1 MAGKRRFGR
10 VRKLPSGRWQAR
22 YPGPDGVDRPAPETF
37 ARKSDAERFLSLAE
51 AQLVGRS
58 WRDPDAGRI
67 PLAEYAEKWIKERGL
82 RPRTVELYRWLL
94 GRYITPKLGRVDL
107 IDLDTAM
114 IREWR
119 AALLDSGV
127 SPVMTA
133 KAYRLLRAVLM
144 TAAEDDEIIPRNPCR
159 IRGADREHSAE
170 RPVLTVAQVFALA
183 ELMPAR
189 LGPLVLVAAFGSLRW
204 GEATALR
211 RCDVDSTAGTVR
223 VQVAYV
229 ELRDGSMVLGPPKS
243 RAGVRMVSLPAAVV
257 AQLAGHLAEHVGPEL
272 DALVFTGPQGRALR
286 RSNFNGLVGWKA
298 AVATVGVPGLTFHDL
313 RYTGATLAAQT
324 GASLRDLM
332 QRIGHDSTAAAIRYQ
347 HASREADEAI
357 AAAIEDVI
365 KATGQDGPSGT

>member
-37 ARKSDAERFLSLAE
+37 ARKGDAERFLSLAE
-51 AQLVGRS
+51 SQIVSRS
-58 WRDPDAGRI
+58 WRDPEAGRI
-67 PLAEYAEKWIKERGL
+67 PLADYAETWIRQRGL

-94 GRYITPKLGRVDL
+94 SRYITPRLGRVHL
-107 IDLDTAM
+107 VDLDTPM

-119 AALLDSGV
+119 TALLDSGV

-159 IRGADREHSAE
+159 VRGADREHSAE
-170 RPVLTVAQVFALA
+170 RPVLTAAQVFALA
-183 ELMPAR
+183 ERMPAR
-189 LGPLVLVAAFGSLRW
+189 LAPLVLVAAFGSLRW
-204 GEATALR
+204 GEVTALR
-211 RCDVDSTAGTVR
+211 RSDVDTAAGTVR

-243 RAGVRMVSLPAAVV
+243 RAGVRTVSLPAAVV
-257 AQLAGHLAEHVGPEL
+257 ARLVEHLAEYVGPDRE
-272 DALVFTGPQGRALR
+272 ALVFTGPQGRALR

-298 AVATVGVPGLTFHDL
+298 AVEAVGVPGLTFHDL
-313 RYTGATLAAQT
+313 RHTGATLAAQT

-357 AAAIEDVI
+357 AAAMDSVI
-365 KATGQDGPSGT
+365 RVSGQDGPSGT

>member
-37 ARKSDAERFLSLAE
+37 ARKSDADRFLSLAE

-67 PLAEYAEKWIKERGL
+67 PLTEYADKWIEERGL

-94 GRYITPKLGRVDL
+94 GRYITPRLGRVNL
-107 IDLDTAM
+107 VDLDTAM

-127 SPVMTA
+127 SPVMAA

-170 RPVLTVAQVFALA
+170 RPVLTVPQVFALA

-189 LGPLVLVAAFGSLRW
+189 LGPLVLVAAFG
-204 GEATALR
+204 T
-211 RCDVDSTAGTVR
+211 
-223 VQVAYV
+223 
-229 ELRDGSMVLGPPKS
+229 
-243 RAGVRMVSLPAAVV
+243 PA
-257 AQLAGHLAEHVGPEL
+257 VG
-272 DALVFTGPQGRALR
+272 
-286 RSNFNGLVGWKA
+286 
-298 AVATVGVPGLTFHDL
+298 
-313 RYTGATLAAQT
+313 
-324 GASLRDLM
+324 
-332 QRIGHDSTAAAIRYQ
+332 
-347 HASREADEAI
+347 
-357 AAAIEDVI
+357 
-365 KATGQDGPSGT
+365 